1 MATGTRPKISIGL
14 DVGGTKIA
22 AGVVSGGTVLERLEQ
37 PTPVGGSSA
46 VETMFEMIGSLRQR
60 HDVVEAVGVGAAGMV
75 EWPDGHIK
83 WAPNNAYHDL
93 PLRKRLEEVTGL
105 PAVVDNDA
113 NAAAWAE
120 ARYGAGAGRRDVL
133 VVTVGTGIGS
143 GFILDD
149 RLYRG
154 STGLG
159 GEFGHITVAPD
170 GPVCG
175 CGNRGCLEAVAS
187 GTALGREGR
196 AAAEAS
202 PTGAIATLAGDPARV
217 TGEVVFAAAKA
228 GDPAAIGLFDKLG
241 GWLGIGLGSLVTLL
255 DPEVVVIGGGMIAV
269 GELLLTPARRAL
281 PAHTFAHDRR
291 LLPPVVA
298 ASLGPATGLIGA
310 ADLALQPLA

>member
-1 MATGTRPKISIGL
+1 MANDGQPRVSIGL

-22 AGVVSGGTVLERLEQ
+22 AGVVSGGTVLDRLEQ
-37 PTPVGGSSA
+37 PTPASGSSA
-46 VETMFEMIGSLRQR
+46 VETMFELIDALRQR
-60 HDVVEAVGVGAAGMV
+60 HRGAEAIGVGAAGMV
-75 EWPDGHIK
+75 EWPAGYIR

-93 PLRKRLEEVTGL
+93 PLRRLLEEATGL

-120 ARYGAGAGRRDVL
+120 ARYGAGAGRRNVL
-133 VVTVGTGIGS
+133 VVTVGTGIGG

-149 RLYRG
+149 RLFRG
-154 STGLG
+154 STGVG
-159 GEFGHITVAPD
+159 GEFGHITVAAD

-187 GTALGREGR
+187 GTALGRLGR

-202 PTGAIATLAGDPARV
+202 PGGAIATLAGGTERV

-228 GDPAAIGLFDKLG
+228 GDPAAIELFDQLG

-255 DPEVVVIGGGMIAV
+255 DPEIVVIGGGLIAT
-269 GELLLTPARRAL
+269 GELLLAPTRLAL
-281 PAHTFAHDRR
+281 PAHTFARDMR

-298 ASLGPATGLIGA
+298 ANLGAGAGLIGA

>member
-22 AGVVSGGTVLERLEQ
+22 AGVVSGGTILERLEQ

-60 HDVVEAVGVGAAGMV
+60 HDNVEAVGVGAAGMV

-120 ARYGAGAGRRDVL
+120 ARYGAGAGRRNVL
-133 VVTVGTGIGS
+133 VVTVGTGIGG
-143 GFILDD
+143 GFILDG

-175 CGNRGCLEAVAS
+175 CGNRGCLESVAS

-269 GELLLTPARRAL
+269 GELLLTPTRRAL

-298 ASLGPATGLIGA
+298 ASLGPAAGLIGA

>member
-60 HDVVEAVGVGAAGMV
+60 HDNVEAVGVGAAGMV

-120 ARYGAGAGRRDVL
+120 ARYGAGAGRRNVL
-133 VVTVGTGIGS
+133 VVTVGTGIGG
-143 GFILDD
+143 GFILDG

-202 PTGAIATLAGDPARV
+202 STGAIATLAGDPARV

-298 ASLGPATGLIGA
+298 ASLGPAAGLIGA

>member
-1 MATGTRPKISIGL
+1 MATGTRPRISIGL

-22 AGVVSGGTVLERLEQ
+22 AGVVRGGIILEQ
-37 PTPVGGSSA
+37 MERPTPARGSSA
-46 VETMFEMIGSLRQR
+46 VETMFEMIEAMRKS
-60 HDVVEAVGVGAAGMV
+60 HSDVEAVGVGAAGMV
-75 EWPDGHIK
+75 EWPAGHIR

-120 ARYGAGAGRRDVL
+120 ARHGAGAWRNVL
-133 VVTVGTGIGS
+133 AVTVGTGVGG

-149 RLYRG
+149 RMFRG
-154 STGLG
+154 STGIG

-187 GTALGREGR
+187 GTALGRAGR
-196 AAAEAS
+196 AVAAAS
-202 PTGAIATLAGDPARV
+202 PTGAIATMAGGLERV

-228 GDPAAIGLFDKLG
+228 GDPAAIGLFDRLG
-241 GWLGIGLGSLVTLL
+241 EWLGIGLGSLVTLL
-255 DPEVVVIGGGMIAV
+255 DPEIVVIGGGLIAA
-269 GELLLTPARRAL
+269 GELLLTPTRLAL

-291 LLPPVVA
+291 VLPPVVA
-298 ASLGPATGLIGA
+298 ASLGQAAGLIGA
-310 ADLALQPLA
+310 ADLAVQPVV

>member
-22 AGVVSGGTVLERLEQ
+22 AGVVSGGTVLERLER

-46 VETMFEMIGSLRQR
+46 VETMFEMIGSLRER

-120 ARYGAGAGRRDVL
+120 ARYGAGAGKRDVL
-133 VVTVGTGIGS
+133 VVTVGTGIGG

-269 GELLLTPARRAL
+269 GELLLAPARRAL

-298 ASLGPATGLIGA
+298 ASLGPAAGLIGA